1 MSENSN
7 GLWNSISWNYGKTFF
22 GSLCNFLNFCKKY
35 PPSSHAPMC
44 TLIMKKHYYCWM
56 IVCFVC
62 AFVVYTGKKVKP
74 QFSRYI
80 PIFCTDLLMANWITA
95 CRGSTLDGPKL
106 IQWVFLGFFVRTN
119 CDKEY
124 YKNRQLQ
131 CCNVSNFTEFLLYAI
146 IIILV
151 W

>member
-1 MSENSN
+1 
-7 GLWNSISWNYGKTFF
+7 
-22 GSLCNFLNFCKKY
+22 
-35 PPSSHAPMC
+35 
-44 TLIMKKHYYCWM
+44 M

-62 AFVVYTGKKVKP
+62 AFVIYTGKKVKP

-131 CCNVSNFTEFLLYAI
+131 CCNVSNLIQSLKEFNQKVSKDSPYIQCNDVFSCVVLK
-146 IIILV
+146 